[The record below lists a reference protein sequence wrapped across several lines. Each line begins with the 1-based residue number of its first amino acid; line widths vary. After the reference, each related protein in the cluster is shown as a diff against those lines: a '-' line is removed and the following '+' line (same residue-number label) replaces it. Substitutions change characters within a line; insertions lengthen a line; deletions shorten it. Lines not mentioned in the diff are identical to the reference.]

1 LKQEREYQDQC
12 ALFQWVAYNIKKY
25 PELKLLHASANGGL
39 RNKIVAA
46 KLKRSGVRAGVPDV
60 CLPIAR
66 MGYNALYIEMK
77 VKPNKPTKMQL
88 AWHDAL
94 MIENNKV
101 VVCYGWE
108 AAVAV
113 IEGYIDI
120 PSE

>member
-1 LKQEREYQDQC
+1 MKRNDYEHREQE
-12 ALFQWVAYNIKKY
+12 ALFQWAAINRKKY
-25 PELKLLHASANGGL
+25 PVLSLMFAIPNGGQ
-39 RNKIVAA
+39 RHIAVAR
-46 KLKRSGVRAGVPDV
+46 KLKQEGVKPGVPDV

-94 MIENNKV
+94 MIEGNKV

-108 AAVAV
+108 DAVTV
-113 IEGYIDI
+113 IEGYL
-120 PSE
+120 E